1 MRALLVHNPKAGVGI
16 CTADELQETLRSAGI
31 SLIPCDN
38 AEQPFPK
45 CMTEPVDVV
54 IAAGGDGTVAKTIRK
69 MPDRSIP
76 IAILPIG
83 TANNIAHS
91 LGIAGKPGEIVGN
104 WSLKRTRVLDVGL
117 VRGDWGKCSFVEA
130 VGVGSLTKATQ
141 EVDAALFE
149 SKNPMQK
156 GRTAL
161 AKQLATTEP
170 EETRLILDGQELPG
184 DLLLVEIMNI
194 ACIGPGL
201 HLAPAADPGDGLLDV
216 VCVRA
221 DQREAMLQWL
231 EAPDHKQV
239 PLSVHRGREITVVWR
254 GTPLRVDDRVL
265 SEPKGVSRAT
275 TSIEGNVK
283 VLLP

>member
-16 CTADELQETLRSAGI
+16 CTPDELQETLRSAGI
-31 SLIPCDN
+31 SLTLCDN

-45 CMTEPVDVV
+45 CMSEPVDVV

-69 MPDRSIP
+69 LPDRSIP
-76 IAILPIG
+76 IAILPLG

-91 LGIAGKPGEIVGN
+91 LGIAGKPSEVISG
-104 WSLKRTRVLDVGL
+104 WSLDRTRTLDVGI
-117 VRGDWGKCSFVEA
+117 VQGEWGKCGFVEA
-130 VGVGSLTKATQ
+130 VGVGSLTKSTQ
-141 EVDAALFE
+141 AVDAALFE
-149 SKNPMQK
+149 SNNPMQK
-156 GRTAL
+156 GRLAL

-170 EETRLILDGQELPG
+170 EETRLTLDGRELPG

-194 ACIGPGL
+194 ASIGPGL
-201 HLAPAADPGDGLLDV
+201 QLAPAADPGDGLLDV
-216 VCVRA
+216 VCVRT
-221 DQREAMLQWL
+221 DQREEMLRWL
-231 EAPDHKQV
+231 EAPDHKQM
-239 PLSVHRGREITVVWR
+239 PLTVYRGREVTVVWR

-275 TSIEGNVK
+275 AHIEGNVT